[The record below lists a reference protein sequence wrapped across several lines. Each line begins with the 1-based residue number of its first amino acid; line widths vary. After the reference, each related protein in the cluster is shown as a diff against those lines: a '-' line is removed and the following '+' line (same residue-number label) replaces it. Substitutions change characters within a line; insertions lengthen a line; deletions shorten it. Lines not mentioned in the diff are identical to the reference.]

1 MLFYVTDGVSKQRIA
16 LNAEYVQ
23 VVFVAQEGDMK
34 DKTIISMSNGGT
46 IVCEESQVEV
56 VGIIEGQLAQK

>member
-1 MLFYVTDGVSKQRIA
+1 MLFYVTDAVSKQRIA
-16 LNAEYVQ
+16 LNASYIQ

-46 IVCEESQVEV
+46 IVCEESQIEV

>member
-16 LNAEYVQ
+16 INPTYVQ

-34 DKTIISMSNGGT
+34 GKTIVSMSNGGT
-46 IVCEESQVEV
+46 IVCEESQVEI